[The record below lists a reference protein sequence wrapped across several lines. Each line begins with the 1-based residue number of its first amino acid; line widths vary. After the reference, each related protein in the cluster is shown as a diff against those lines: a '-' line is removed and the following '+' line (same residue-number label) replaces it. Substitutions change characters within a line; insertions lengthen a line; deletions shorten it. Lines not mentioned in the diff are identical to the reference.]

1 MYHEL
6 NVNPNR
12 YYRRPLIPQDF
23 WIQLFTVT
31 ISENHR
37 QTVNKELD
45 QEVQIK
51 LPKFKLNR
59 LKQLKN
65 IVLSDWQDHTM
76 PNIAYADNL
85 NSLMVVD
92 ICILSY
98 IKKNILNMKQV
109 VQLEVLPDIT
119 VKIRACY

>member
-1 MYHEL
+1 MK
-6 NVNPNR
+6 V
-12 YYRRPLIPQDF
+12 
-23 WIQLFTVT
+23 
-31 ISENHR
+31 
-37 QTVNKELD
+37 
-45 QEVQIK
+45 
-51 LPKFKLNR
+51 PKFKLNR